1 MNRRNKGNGEAR
13 RIWGIV
19 LLVIGLSG
27 LFSTLI
33 ILKRVGSQ
41 TDHSAPLRLIIAII
55 ITLIGIFLVR
65 RRADTD
71 PYRKWAEKDP
81 SKADGLIRK
90 IGRIKNDQR
99 LLGIGENAGLEN
111 VAREAFARISD
122 QYLLCD
128 YVSRNIRSSKGWRPP
143 CPA

>member
-1 MNRRNKGNGEAR
+1 MNRRKKETGEAR

-41 TDHSAPLRLIIAII
+41 TDHSAPLRLIITFI

-65 RRADTD
+65 GRADTD
-71 PYRKWAEKDP
+71 PYRKWAETDP
-81 SKADGLIRK
+81 SKAEGLIRK
-90 IGRIKNDQR
+90 IRRIKNDEK
-99 LLGIGENAGLEN
+99 LMGIGENAGLEN
-111 VAREAFARISD
+111 VGDRIVLHD
-122 QYLLCD
+122 
-128 YVSRNIRSSKGWRPP
+128 R
-143 CPA
+143 